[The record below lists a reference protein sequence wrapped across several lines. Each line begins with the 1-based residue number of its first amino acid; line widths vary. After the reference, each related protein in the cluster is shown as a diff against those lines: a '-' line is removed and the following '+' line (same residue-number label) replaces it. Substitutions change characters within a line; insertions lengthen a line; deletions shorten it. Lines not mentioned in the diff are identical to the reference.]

1 MKKKRKKY
9 VVQIVIALL
18 LSLIFMDFRG
28 AFDSEADGAKRLM
41 GMCDGFSMTAMLY
54 VCFGCLLWVST
65 TGFFDIFS
73 YAFRKGAHAIIPG
86 MGFDKLGSYYDYK
99 QDKIAQRNTKPE
111 YSTLFIG
118 LGFLALSAV
127 LVGVWYAVA

>member
-1 MKKKRKKY
+1 MKKNWKKY
-9 VVQIVIALL
+9 VVQIVIALM
-18 LSLIFMDFRG
+18 LSVIFMDFRG
-28 AFDSEADGAKRLM
+28 AFDSEADAAKRRM
-41 GMCDGFSMTAMLY
+41 GVCDGFSMTAMLY

-86 MGFDKLGSYYDYK
+86 MGFDNLGSYYDYK
-99 QDKIAQRNTKPE
+99 QDKIAKRETKPI

-127 LVGVWYAVA
+127 LVAVWYVVS